1 MLLLLVMLAACREVQ
16 VEQGPFVAA
25 TATATPRSTPLPPVP
40 TVLPPGTEDN
50 PIRMLINPAESVSA
64 DQITDFEEALRE
76 QSGLVVEITVV
87 DRYAEALA
95 ALCDSRP
102 TSVAVAWLDGASF
115 QAAVAQN
122 CGEPIMQVEQG
133 RGSNAQTG
141 VAGQIITSRRRG
153 FSNVQAL
160 RGRTFCRM
168 GLNDYYS
175 WLVPSLIMRANG
187 IDPVRDLEA
196 VVDYSSRNELIEAI
210 IEGECDATGM
220 SETTFESLREVQR
233 EALTVVGTSPEMP
246 FAVLMYPLSLPLGE
260 RIRLD
265 NALLALAVDPDGRAI
280 MRPLLS
286 LDGLSRVSADDFE
299 DLNEFLGRTRLDFA
313 QLGS

>member
-87 DRYAEALA
+87 DRYDEALA
-95 ALCDSRP
+95 ALFDSRP
-102 TSVAVAWLDGASF
+102 TSVAVAWLDCVSF

-122 CGEPIMQVEQG
+122 CDEPIMKVEQG
-133 RGSNAQTG
+133 RGSNEQTG

-160 RGRTFCRM
+160 
-168 GLNDYYS
+168 
-175 WLVPSLIMRANG
+175 
-187 IDPVRDLEA
+187 
-196 VVDYSSRNELIEAI
+196 
-210 IEGECDATGM
+210 
-220 SETTFESLREVQR
+220 
-233 EALTVVGTSPEMP
+233 
-246 FAVLMYPLSLPLGE
+246 
-260 RIRLD
+260 
-265 NALLALAVDPDGRAI
+265 
-280 MRPLLS
+280 
-286 LDGLSRVSADDFE
+286 
-299 DLNEFLGRTRLDFA
+299 
-313 QLGS
+313 